1 MKRATFLMASL
12 LLAGVTAGCGTSIE
26 DGGSSVDSVFDEV
39 VARERAALDRWVTG
53 DPDGYLE
60 ILTSDVT
67 YFDPNQE
74 KRTDGLNAM
83 VALLGPIR
91 DVKLPFTEPRYEMID
106 PKVQRYGDVA
116 LLTFNLINYGKLSGQ
131 QETILAR
138 WNATQVYRR
147 MDGEW
152 RITHSHWS
160 YTKPELAQA
169 TR

>member
-1 MKRATFLMASL
+1 
-12 LLAGVTAGCGTSIE
+12 
-26 DGGSSVDSVFDEV
+26 VDSVFEEV

-60 ILTSDVT
+60 ILAPDVT

-74 KRTDGLNAM
+74 KRTDGLDAM

-91 DVKLPFTEPRYEMID
+91 HVKLPFTEPRYEMID

-116 LLTFNLINYGKLSGQ
+116 LLTFNLINYGKLSAR
-131 QETILAR
+131 ETVLAR

-147 MDGEW
+147 VDGEW